1 MNNKE
6 LGKKIAR
13 LKEKVLYPPNRNR
26 NCVYCEKEFYA
37 HNLNQISCNKKCYH
51 SYYNERKRGRKD
63 LEKLTMQL
71 KAEEE
76 AMEELKRSLNTRE
89 NILRKNIEILDH
101 LTIDPLTGT
110 CFDAQSLN
118 ELGID
123 FTEFDFREKVSKSDD
138 SFELIM
144 GSYRLAL
151 LNDNEIGIKNNSI

>member
-51 SYYNERKRGRKD
+51 NYYNERKRGRKD

-110 CFDAQSLN
+110 YFDVQSLN

-123 FTEFDFREKVSKSDD
+123 FTEFVFR
-138 SFELIM
+138 
-144 GSYRLAL
+144 
-151 LNDNEIGIKNNSI
+151 

>member
-26 NCVYCEKEFYA
+26 VCFYCEKEFYA
-37 HNLNQISCNKKCYH
+37 YNLNQQSCSKKCYH
-51 SYYNERKRGRKD
+51 TYYNERVRGRKE
-63 LEKLTMQL
+63 LESITLQL

-76 AMEELKRSLNTRE
+76 ALEELKRSLNTTE
-89 NILRKNIEILDH
+89 NILRKNIEIIDH
-101 LTIDPLTGT
+101 LTIDPLRGT
-110 CFDAQSLN
+110 CYDVQSLHK
-118 ELGID
+118 LGID
-123 FTEFDFREKVSKSDD
+123 FTVFDHKEKFLDSKK

-151 LNDNEIGIKNNSI
+151 LINNEICIKNNSI

>member
-26 NCVYCEKEFYA
+26 VCFYCEKEFYA
-37 HNLNQISCNKKCYH
+37 YNLNQQSCSKKCYH
-51 SYYNERKRGRKD
+51 TYYNERVRGRKE
-63 LEKLTMQL
+63 LESITLQL

-76 AMEELKRSLNTRE
+76 ALEELKRSLNTRE
-89 NILRKNIEILDH
+89 NILRKNIEIIDH

-110 CFDAQSLN
+110 CFDIQSLHK
-118 ELGID
+118 LGID

-138 SFELIM
+138 SFELVM

-151 LNDNEIGIKNNSI
+151 LINNEICIKNNSI

>member
-37 HNLNQISCNKKCYH
+37 HNLNQISCNKKCYDT
-51 SYYNERKRGRKD
+51 YYNERKRGRKD

-101 LTIDPLTGT
+101 LTIDPFTGT
-110 CFDAQSLN
+110 TYNESSLVKM
-118 ELGID
+118 GID
-123 FTEFDFREKVSKSDD
+123 FTEFDHKEKVTNTLN
-138 SFELIM
+138 SFVLIM
-144 GSYRLAL
+144 GSYRITFK
-151 LNDNEIGIKNNSI
+151 NRIEIHIKNNAI